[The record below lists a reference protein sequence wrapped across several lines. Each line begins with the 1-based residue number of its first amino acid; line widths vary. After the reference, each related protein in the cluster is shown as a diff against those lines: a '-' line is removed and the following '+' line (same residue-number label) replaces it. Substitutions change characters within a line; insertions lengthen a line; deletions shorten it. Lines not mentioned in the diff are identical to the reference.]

1 MWQPTSTRDPEV
13 ARPHDPRNHRRPARS
28 VLAAIALVAGL
39 AVPASGAAPMKEV
52 FQSPDLPPGLPFSA
66 AVRAGD
72 TIYVSG
78 AIGHLRGEPRLVP
91 GGVGPETEQA
101 LTYVKEILE
110 RAGSSLER
118 VVKCTVF
125 LADIDDFQDMNEVYG
140 RFFPNAP
147 PARSTVA
154 VAALALGARI
164 EVECIAM
171 AGE

>member
-1 MWQPTSTRDPEV
+1 MRSMHSSSATRISLD
-13 ARPHDPRNHRRPARS
+13 RPGHPMLA
-28 VLAAIALVAGL
+28 VLASLALFA
-39 AVPASGAAPMKEV
+39 AAPPSSGAAEMKQV

-78 AIGHLRGEPRLVP
+78 AIGHVRGEPRLIP
-91 GGVGPETEQA
+91 GGIGPETEQA
-101 LTYVKEILE
+101 MTYIKETLE
-110 RAGSSLER
+110 RAGSSLDR

-125 LADIDDFQDMNEVYG
+125 LVDIDDFGAMNEVY
-140 RFFPNAP
+140 RTFFPEAP

-171 AGE
+171 ADD

>member
-1 MWQPTSTRDPEV
+1 
-13 ARPHDPRNHRRPARS
+13 
-28 VLAAIALVAGL
+28 
-39 AVPASGAAPMKEV
+39 MKQV

-78 AIGHLRGEPRLVP
+78 AIGHVRGEPRLVP
-91 GGVGPETEQA
+91 GGIAPETEQA
-101 LTYVKEILE
+101 LTYIKETLE

-118 VVKCTVF
+118 AVKCTVF
-125 LADIDDFQDMNEVYG
+125 LADIDDFGAMNEVY
-140 RFFPNAP
+140 RTFFPEAP

-171 AGE
+171 AGD